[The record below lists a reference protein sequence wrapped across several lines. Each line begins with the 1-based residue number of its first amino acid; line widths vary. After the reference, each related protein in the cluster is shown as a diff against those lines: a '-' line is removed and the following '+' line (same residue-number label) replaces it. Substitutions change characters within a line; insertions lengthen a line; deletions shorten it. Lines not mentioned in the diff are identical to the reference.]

1 MLSFSAQCSTQASAL
16 RVRHRYNQL
25 LLDRAAGLAPV
36 LEPAFPAFN
45 VRQTVDCDPG
55 ETEVTMGGLS
65 RLQLGAHFRRTRGR
79 EPTEAEV
86 ASLLVA
92 DEGAPPARAKLTALL
107 GA

>member
-1 MLSFSAQCSTQASAL
+1 
-16 RVRHRYNQL
+16 
-25 LLDRAAGLAPV
+25 
-36 LEPAFPAFN
+36 
-45 VRQTVDCDPG
+45 
-55 ETEVTMGGLS
+55 MGGLS
-65 RLQLGAHFRRTRGR
+65 RLQRGAHFRRTRGR